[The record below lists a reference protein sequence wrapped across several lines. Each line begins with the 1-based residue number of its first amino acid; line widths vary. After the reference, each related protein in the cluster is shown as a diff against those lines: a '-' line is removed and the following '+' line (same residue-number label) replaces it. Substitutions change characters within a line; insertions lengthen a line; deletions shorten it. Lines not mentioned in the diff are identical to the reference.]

1 MSELSDAQLL
11 LARQPIFDVNIE
23 VVAYE
28 LLFREFD
35 AEQANVTDGDRATS
49 AVLVNALTNLD
60 LSQLVGEGQ
69 AFVNFTANLLEVDL
83 PLEPERCV
91 IEVLEDVVVTPELI
105 ARLEVLKARGHKIAL
120 DDFLYYE
127 EAAPLLPLADVIKL
141 DMLALSETEL
151 MDMLAR
157 FKAFDVTLL
166 AEKVE
171 SQKML
176 DHCKTLGFTLFQG
189 NFLSKPEPITGK
201 KISANKMVVLELL
214 NQLQDPDSNLRDL
227 EHLVAQ
233 DPALGFKTIKLVN
246 SAFYR
251 PRYEIESLGHAMT
264 YLGLDAMRSLASLL
278 AISGMSDKPNALRTY
293 AVEKAKLCELL
304 GEKVSF
310 DQSAVYYS
318 VGLLSTMD
326 AYFHQP
332 LPMLLESLMLRADI
346 KAALL
351 EKKGPLGLILQT
363 AESVQAGSFDQ
374 IDWVSLEEYGLTPSV
389 INETYLAVIEWQSN
403 LDGDLGLLGT

>member
-1 MSELSDAQLL
+1 MNELNETQLL
-11 LARQPIFDVNIE
+11 LARQPIFDVNVE

-233 DPALGFKTIKLVN
+233 DPVLGFKTIKLVN

-326 AYFHQP
+326 AYFDQP

>member
-141 DMLALSETEL
+141 DMLALSETRV
-151 MDMLAR
+151 DGHA
-157 FKAFDVTLL
+157 
-166 AEKVE
+166 
-171 SQKML
+171 
-176 DHCKTLGFTLFQG
+176 GPFQ
-189 NFLSKPEPITGK
+189 SI
-201 KISANKMVVLELL
+201 
-214 NQLQDPDSNLRDL
+214 RR
-227 EHLVAQ
+227 
-233 DPALGFKTIKLVN
+233 DPAC
-246 SAFYR
+246 R
-251 PRYEIESLGHAMT
+251 ES
-264 YLGLDAMRSLASLL
+264 
-278 AISGMSDKPNALRTY
+278 
-293 AVEKAKLCELL
+293 
-304 GEKVSF
+304 
-310 DQSAVYYS
+310 
-318 VGLLSTMD
+318 
-326 AYFHQP
+326 
-332 LPMLLESLMLRADI
+332 
-346 KAALL
+346 
-351 EKKGPLGLILQT
+351 
-363 AESVQAGSFDQ
+363 
-374 IDWVSLEEYGLTPSV
+374 
-389 INETYLAVIEWQSN
+389 
-403 LDGDLGLLGT
+403 

>member
-83 PLEPERCV
+83 PLEPKRCV

-233 DPALGFKTIKLVN
+233 DPVLGFKTIKLVN

-326 AYFHQP
+326 AYFDQP

>member
-1 MSELSDAQLL
+1 LSELSETQLL

-35 AEQANVTDGDRATS
+35 AEQANVTDGDLATS

-189 NFLSKPEPITGK
+189 NFLSKPESITGK

-214 NQLQDPDSNLRDL
+214 NQLRDPDSDLRDL

-233 DPALGFKTIKLVN
+233 DPVLGFKTIKLVN

-251 PRYEIESLGHAMT
+251 PRCEIESLGHAMT

-278 AISGMSDKPNALRTY
+278 AISGMSDKPNVLRTY

-310 DQSAVYYS
+310 DQSAVYYF

-326 AYFHQP
+326 AYFDQP

-403 LDGDLGLLGT
+403 LDGDLGLLGR

>member
-1 MSELSDAQLL
+1 MSELSETQLL

-23 VVAYE
+23 VIAYE

-35 AEQANVTDGDRATS
+35 AEKANVTDGDRATS

-91 IEVLEDVVVTPELI
+91 IEVLEDVVVTPEVI

-233 DPALGFKTIKLVN
+233 DPVLGIKTIKLVN

-374 IDWVSLEEYGLTPSV
+374 IDWVSLEEYGLMPSV